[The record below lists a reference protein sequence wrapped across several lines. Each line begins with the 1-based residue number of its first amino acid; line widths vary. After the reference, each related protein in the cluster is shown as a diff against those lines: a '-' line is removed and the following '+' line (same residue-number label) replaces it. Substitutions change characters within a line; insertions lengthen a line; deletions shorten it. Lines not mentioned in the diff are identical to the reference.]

1 MRHEAAKYLFDI
13 QRAVTLIAGFC
24 AAKTF
29 DEYRADDL
37 LKSGVERQ
45 FMIVG
50 EALSHLA
57 RVAPEVAERI
67 AAFRQIIAFRNILVH
82 GYATVDDKI
91 VWGVVETRLPPL
103 RESVDALLDECQ

>member
-1 MRHEAAKYLFDI
+1 MWPEAAKYLFDI
-13 QRAVTLIAGFC
+13 QRAAALIASFC
-24 AAKTF
+24 AAKSF

-50 EALSHLA
+50 EALSQLA
-57 RVAPEVAERI
+57 RVAPEVAERV

-82 GYATVDDKI
+82 GYASVDDKI
-91 VWGVVETRLPPL
+91 VWGVVETSLLPL